1 MGQAQSVEDQTLVQ
15 VVACGSSSVCRG
27 SDSSTGCSLWDEED
41 QTLVQVVACGSSSVC
56 RGSDS
61 STGCSL
67 WVKLSL

>member
-1 MGQAQSVEDQTLVQ
+1 MGRAQSVEDQTLVQ
-15 VVACGSSSVCRG
+15 VVACGSSS
-27 SDSSTGCSLWDEED
+27 LD

>member
-41 QTLVQVVACGSSSVC
+41 QTLVQVVACGL
-56 RGSDS
+56 RRIR
-61 STGCSL
+61 L
-67 WVKLSL
+67 